1 MTSAWTPWISP
12 LGKDDPTGPAGP
24 KTDLDALLER
34 LGGTGPLLERLARA
48 QAALDRERADAP
60 ALREELLALPPERQ
74 PETVAG
80 DPRFHTWGFSEEML
94 RNGQEIAGAD
104 PGESARLASLALTAS
119 AHLDADL
126 HATPL
131 LQDLEARIWACL
143 GDARLRT
150 GDLPGAEEALREA
163 ASRLARGTGDLL
175 VEARLLDFEAAVR
188 RAQGRPREAAA
199 LLKQAEARYRE
210 VNEPELAAR
219 VRREREQ
226 LLQSS

>member
-1 MTSAWTPWISP
+1 MPPGWTPWTSL
-12 LGKDDPTGPAGP
+12 LGKDARTGPDGSTP
-24 KTDLDALLER
+24 DLDALLER

-60 ALREELLALPPERQ
+60 GLCSELLALPRERQ
-74 PETVAG
+74 PESVAG

-94 RNGQEIAGAD
+94 RKGLESAEAD
-104 PGESARLASLALTAS
+104 PPEAARLAGLALTAS
-119 AHLDADL
+119 ARLDAAL

-143 GDARLRT
+143 GDVRLRT
-150 GDLPGAEEALREA
+150 GDLPGAEEALHEA
-163 ASRLARGTGDLL
+163 ALRLARGTGDLL
-175 VEARLLDFEAAVR
+175 VEARLLELEAAVR
-188 RAQGRPREAAA
+188 KAQGRPRESAA

-219 VRREREQ
+219 VRRERDQ
-226 LLQSS
+226 LLQTP